1 MNRWLPAPLLSAGLF
16 ALWIILV
23 HSLAPGQILLALVV
37 ALAMPLWLQPLRPR
51 AGPLRRP
58 LVLARLILRVGG
70 DVVASGLDV
79 ARGVLRINRQP
90 PRGTFVTVPLDLRDE
105 HALAALAMIVA
116 VIPGTVW
123 TELAPDRSAVLLH
136 VFDLDDEA
144 TFIHH
149 IKARYEQPLREIF
162 E

>member
-1 MNRWLPAPLLSAGLF
+1 MKHWLPAPLLSAGLF
-16 ALWIILV
+16 ALWIVLT
-23 HSLAPGQILLALVV
+23 HSLDPGQILLALIV
-37 ALAMPLWLQPLRPR
+37 AIAMPLWLQPLRPQ
-51 AGPLRRP
+51 AGPVRHP

-70 DVVASGLDV
+70 DVVMSGLDV
-79 ARGVLRINRQP
+79 ARGILRLNKQLP
-90 PRGTFVTVPLDLRDE
+90 CSAFVAVPLDLRDE

-116 VIPGTVW
+116 VVPGTVW
-123 TELAPDRSAVLLH
+123 TELAPDRSSVLLH

-149 IKARYEQPLREIF
+149 IKARYEQALREIF